1 MINVMAEKTEPFNW
15 VRISA
20 ETACD
25 DLNIM
30 PWVKA
35 WNPCTISS
43 AFPEIVINREIEM
56 TNIFWFSTKDANTDV
71 EIML

>member
-20 ETACD
+20 EAACD
-25 DLNIM
+25 DLNI
-30 PWVKA
+30 KA

-43 AFPEIVINREIEM
+43 AFPEIINREIEM